1 MGRKVKRIVMK
12 ESIFYMKS
20 MSWNGTVDHVTVLAV
35 VNASGQHFIPAVVL
49 SGVMAC
55 YPRRACGRW
64 ETPSDF
70 LLKLS
75 LLLMKEVPG
84 VDSEL
89 LFFS

>member
-1 MGRKVKRIVMK
+1 MGRKVKRVVME

-20 MSWNGTVDHVTVLAV
+20 MSWNRTVDDVTVLAV
-35 VNASGQHFIPAVVL
+35 VNASGQHFMSPVVL
-49 SGVMAC
+49 SGVMAR
-55 YPRRACGRW
+55 YPRRACGRR

-84 VDSEL
+84 VDSK